1 MEMRGVVSLKG
12 KSNAA
17 FLGFK
22 ARARASA
29 FLRFGRV
36 MQFVRPG
43 SRFRRAGAGNMF
55 ETARVLSVA
64 TDTVG
69 IPHISYEITFERP
82 HRRIIDGP
90 RILSSQTFAATYK
103 ESIER

>member
-1 MEMRGVVSLKG
+1 MHGVVTLKG

-22 ARARASA
+22 GRARASA

-36 MQFVRPG
+36 MQYVRPG
-43 SRFRRAGAGNMF
+43 SRFRRANSGNVT

-69 IPHISYEITFERP
+69 IPHIRYEITFERP
-82 HRRIIDGP
+82 HWLVTDGP
-90 RILSSQTFAATYK
+90 RILSSQSFAATYK
-103 ESIER
+103 ETV